1 MQNYST
7 SSIGLSVSPQNM
19 QSLEPTS
26 MASVGNSE
34 NERDVGEE
42 EVLQRQ
48 VSEQEHEG
56 RTLQD
61 VLGGGGGADG
71 DAAASEYRR

>member
-1 MQNYST
+1 
-7 SSIGLSVSPQNM
+7 M

-48 VSEQEHEG
+48 VSEQEHES

-61 VLGGGGGADG
+61 VLGGGGADG